1 MSLRI
6 SISVTRILII
16 ALTILLFFLL
26 IISFCNE
33 ITVGKRAI
41 GNSSYIRRRRNFP
54 NNGTKTIK
62 QIYDTTTNRNLLIL
76 ANYKNNK
83 LQLYNKNSTI
93 KLIKGENVNQ
103 STSKVRQQIKS
114 KSLQHSK
121 TNVYRRHN
129 KFSKKEIPFD
139 VPGWPMGAS
148 FSVDDYVDFF
158 GITSIVLPDISKD
171 SSIFDERNKYS
182 VLIAVG
188 KFKYPNMSFSA
199 FSNEV

>member
-41 GNSSYIRRRRNFP
+41 GNSNYIRRRRNFP

-171 SSIFDERNKYS
+171 SSIFDESNKYS
-182 VLIAVG
+182 VLIAIG
-188 KFKYPNMSFSA
+188 KLK
-199 FSNEV
+199 